1 LSDTSECKSVE
12 RVVSFHDSGLLTLQE
27 RNILLKRDCD
37 GMTYSQI
44 AEQYKFTKQYA
55 QQVYNK
61 AHRIMESGER
71 PKQGRPK
78 AVAMEFVLKL
88 TPRQVDALKNPS
100 LQKWIVKAES
110 ESAPYWTFVLSDV
123 LEQIESQNQEQH
135 NPSGGELWD

>member
-1 LSDTSECKSVE
+1 MNDTAECKQAMSLCG
-12 RVVSFHDSGLLTLQE
+12 SGLLTLQE
-27 RNILLKRDCD
+27 KNIVLKRDCD
-37 GMTYSQI
+37 GMTYAQI

-110 ESAPYWTFVLSDV
+110 NDAPYWTFVLSDV
-123 LEQIESQNQEQH
+123 LEQIGSQNLRGQ